1 MINYI
6 TLLPT
11 SEQFHLKFKYILV
24 IVDQL
29 TKMRY
34 FIATKTLKAEELA
47 DRFIKQVY
55 SLYGTPETIV
65 SN

>member
-6 TLLPT
+6 TLLPI
-11 SEQFHLKFKYILV
+11 SKQFYLKFRHILV
-24 IVDQL
+24 IVDRL
-29 TKMRY
+29 TKIRH
-34 FIATKTLKAEELA
+34 FIATKTLKVEELA

-55 SLYGTPETIV
+55 SLHGTPETIV